1 MIKWKQ
7 ISSLILATGMVFSMT
22 ACGNSDSKQTGTS
35 TSPEAST
42 QVSPEGSTDA
52 PADTTGGSADLSTS
66 FEKLNIGDNADL
78 TANLK
83 ILTHRSDLVDTKFKE
98 YITEFNKIYPNITIE
113 YEAATDYADTITTRL
128 TTSNWGQI
136 CMIPTSIDKD
146 EFPNYFEPFGKLSDL
161 EGVYEFIDNREFNG
175 DVYGIPST
183 GNAQGIVYNKKVFEA
198 AGITEIPKT
207 PDEFLA
213 ALQTI
218 KDKTDAIPMYSNFS
232 AGWTMGAWDAYIAG
246 SATGDADFM
255 NVKLPHMKDPFTKR
269 DDMTGPYAVYY
280 VLYEATARGLIEE
293 DPTTSDW
300 EGCKPMI
307 NNGEIGTMVLGS
319 WAVTQMQQAGPNP
332 DDIGYMP
339 FPITQPDGKQYAA
352 AGSDYCYGI
361 NVNATDEEKLAA
373 KYYIK
378 WLTEESNFAYDEG
391 GIPIKIGDEYPAVLD
406 SFDGIDLVVDNPS
419 PVGEETLF
427 TDINNESE
435 VGLNTDN
442 KPDSDILEAALTG
455 SKTLDDIMAEWN
467 AKWAKAQEKFN
478 SEIKY

>member
-22 ACGNSDSKQTGTS
+22 ACSNSDKQTG
-35 TSPEAST
+35 AST
-42 QVSPEGSTDA
+42 SPEGSTEA
-52 PADTTGGSADLSTS
+52 SSETTGGSTDLSTS

-83 ILTHRSDLVDTKFKE
+83 ILSHRTDLVDTKFKE
-98 YITEFNKIYPNITIE
+98 YIAEFNKIYPNITIE
-113 YEAATDYADTITTRL
+113 YEATTDYADTITTRL

-136 CMIPTSIDKD
+136 CMIPVNMDKD
-146 EFPNYFEPFGKLSDL
+146 EFPNYFEGFGKLSDL
-161 EGVYEFIDNREFNG
+161 EGVYEFANNKEFAG
-175 DVYGIPST
+175 EVYGIPST

-198 AGITEIPKT
+198 AGITETPKT

-213 ALQTI
+213 ALQAI

-232 AGWTMGAWDAYIAG
+232 AGWTMTAWDAYIGGA
-246 SATGDADFM
+246 ATGDADFM
-255 NVKLPHMKDPFTKR
+255 NVKLPHMKDPFTKK

-280 VLYEATARGLIEE
+280 ILYEATARELIEE

-300 EGCKPMI
+300 EGSKAMI

-319 WAVTQMQQAGPNP
+319 WAVTQMQQAGSNA
-332 DDIGYMP
+332 DNIGYMP
-339 FPITQPDGKQYAA
+339 FPITQADGKQYAA
-352 AGSDYCYGI
+352 AGADYCYGI

-391 GIPIKIGDEYPAVLD
+391 GIPIKKGDEYPAVLD
-406 SFDGIDLVVDNPS
+406 AFDGIDLVVDTPS
-419 PVGEETLF
+419 LVGEETLF

-435 VGLNTDN
+435 VGINADPQT
-442 KPDSDILEAALTG
+442 KSAILEAALTG
-455 SKTLDDIMAEWN
+455 AKTLDEIMADWN
-467 AKWAKAQEKFN
+467 AKWTKAQEKYN
-478 SEIKY
+478 AEIKY